1 VRSRYWNWIIY
12 VGSRYIKSKRNNRGI
27 TPSFLSMAGISV
39 GVMALVSVLSV
50 MNGLQLGFIE
60 DILEINSY
68 HLRLSFTEEV
78 ERNSELKEAV
88 ESLKEVEALV
98 PFKDTQTLIQGEYSD
113 YHSVLVRGLEPS
125 SAGRDRDFIDHLNLV
140 EGGFSFDVDGEPG
153 IVMGRALARR
163 LGLSVGDRLDIVTM
177 RGSDFSSLRPQHAS
191 FVLSGLFHSGYYQY
205 DSSYCFVDLQN
216 YRLLDSSTQKLVYGI
231 KLHQAEQDRRAVES
245 IQRLLRDRL
254 RSEEDYELVSWRR
267 YNRSFFSALRV
278 EKLTMMILLGL
289 IFAVV
294 ALNIRGALE
303 RTVME
308 KREEIGILR
317 ALGASSLA
325 VRQIFLIE
333 GLLIGIGGS
342 VIGLL
347 LGLVLSLNINTI
359 FEFMEE
365 LSLRLSVIG
374 AGSANQL
381 YSSTKFYLDE
391 LPVRVL
397 FSDVYLIVLF
407 AVGASLLAALAASKR
422 ISEYN
427 PTEILRYENE

>member
-1 VRSRYWNWIIY
+1 
-12 VGSRYIKSKRNNRGI
+12 SKRNNRGI

>member
-1 VRSRYWNWIIY
+1 MRSRYWNWIIY

>member
-1 VRSRYWNWIIY
+1 
-12 VGSRYIKSKRNNRGI
+12 
-27 TPSFLSMAGISV
+27 
-39 GVMALVSVLSV
+39 MALVSVLSV